1 MNSSYYFRLPESFQ
15 PGEFLRIPK
24 LIRLADDARYFVSL
38 ILTKRS
44 RGQVDDSGHV
54 RLMAKNL
61 RKIMHKHDYNKVVDA
76 LLAGGAVER
85 VAYHNGDCPF
95 GYRLADRFLQDKHVR
110 IEAQD
115 PRLIGRLHLFHQQAE
130 CERLK
135 RMKPVHFALEQLQKQ
150 LDIDGDL
157 AREIIASLPP
167 SSNPWDIQGVLV
179 RDIES
184 QDYHLNVGRYGR
196 VSNNISSMKREVRQ
210 ALRVDSEKLCQVDIS
225 CCQPALLGKMIA
237 SAQAEQDRT
246 GQDRTKGQ
254 ASIYDAPLHPPC
266 GGDFIRFCELTQTGV
281 FYDFLGSQL
290 ESEERPKVTR
300 DQLKKRFLTDLLA
313 KRKANTRGAE
323 YPSSVEDA
331 FRSDFPSVY
340 RFIRQV
346 NKDGWEHENLIRRL
360 QQEESKLVIE
370 TVADGLV
377 RQYPQVFL
385 ITLHD
390 AIYTTKSNRQ
400 IVVDAFEAAF
410 DRIKFSMKLKI
421 D

>member
-1 MNSSYYFRLPESFQ
+1 
-15 PGEFLRIPK
+15 
-24 LIRLADDARYFVSL
+24 
-38 ILTKRS
+38 
-44 RGQVDDSGHV
+44 
-54 RLMAKNL
+54 
-61 RKIMHKHDYNKVVDA
+61 MHKHKYNGVVDA
-76 LLAGGAVER
+76 LLDGGAVKR
-85 VAYHNGDCPF
+85 VAYHVRDCPF
-95 GYRLADRFLQDKHVR
+95 GYRLADRFLYDKHVR
-110 IEAQD
+110 VAAQD
-115 PRLIGRLHLFHQQAE
+115 PRLIGRLHLFHEQAE
-130 CERLK
+130 CERLA
-135 RMKPVHFALEQLQKQ
+135 RMKPVHFALEHLQHR
-150 LDIDGDL
+150 LEIDGDL
-157 AREIIASLPP
+157 AREIIAALPP

-179 RDIES
+179 RDIENR
-184 QDYHLNVGRYGR
+184 DFRLNVGQYGR
-196 VSNNISSMKREVRQ
+196 VTNNISSMKREVRQ

-237 SAQAEQDRT
+237 SEQAEQDRT
-246 GQDRTKGQ
+246 GQNQRT
-254 ASIYDAPLHPPC
+254 SIYDAPLHPPC

-300 DQLKKRFLTDLLA
+300 DQLKKRFLTDVLA

-340 RFIRQV
+340 RFVRKV

-410 DRIKFSMKLKI
+410 DRIKFPMKLKI
-421 D
+421 E